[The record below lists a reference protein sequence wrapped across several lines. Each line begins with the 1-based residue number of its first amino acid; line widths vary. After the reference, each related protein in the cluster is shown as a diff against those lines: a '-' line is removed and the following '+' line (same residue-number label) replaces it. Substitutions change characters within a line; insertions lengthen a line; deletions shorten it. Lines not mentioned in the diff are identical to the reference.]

1 MLKNVDYINYSLS
14 CFVLTPIIILVNKSL
29 YSKIHKEEHQEK
41 GKVIQH
47 IIKMFSI
54 TLCIS
59 LPIIIS
65 YECIL
70 VVLTEYQILDSSLKR
85 YLISGCRFLTIL
97 LMDYA
102 QAHSLVIAVC
112 RYTFTVFE
120 QQAQKLGIEKLRVFF
135 IVSSIVIPFTSTLLF
150 EMTHDFGGLYLRLFY
165 NMSSGLTNDSI
176 NYLDSDQGA
185 KMYTSV
191 LFAITKECLPS
202 SLIYGIY
209 VVATILFVI
218 LYSNIIEGFIY
229 LHIFLDHKR

>member
-1 MLKNVDYINYSLS
+1 MLKNIDYIFYSLC
-14 CFVLTPIIILVNKSL
+14 CFVWTPLIILVNKRL
-29 YSKIHKEEHQEK
+29 YTEIRNEEHKEQ

-47 IIKMFSI
+47 IIQMFSLI
-54 TLCIS
+54 LCIS
-59 LPIIIS
+59 PSII
-65 YECIL
+65 YCECIL

-120 QQAQKLGIEKLRVFF
+120 QQAQKLGIQKLRVFF
-135 IVSSIVIPFTSTLLF
+135 IVISIVIPFSSTLF
-150 EMTHDFGGLYLRLFY
+150 FQMTHDYGELYRRLFY
-165 NMSSGLTNDSI
+165 NISSGLTNYSI
-176 NYLDSDQGA
+176 NYLYSDQGA
-185 KMYTSV
+185 NMYTSV

>member
-1 MLKNVDYINYSLS
+1 MLKNIDYICYSLC
-14 CFVLTPIIILVNKSL
+14 CFVLTPIVILVNKRL
-29 YSKIHKEEHQEK
+29 YSKIRKEEHQEK

-85 YLISGCRFLTIL
+85 YLISACRFFSIL
-97 LMDYA
+97 LMDYV

-120 QQAQKLGIEKLRVFF
+120 QKAEKIQIQKLRSFF
-135 IVSSIVIPFTSTLLF
+135 
-150 EMTHDFGGLYLRLFY
+150 MG
-165 NMSSGLTNDSI
+165 
-176 NYLDSDQGA
+176 
-185 KMYTSV
+185 KMKS
-191 LFAITKECLPS
+191 
-202 SLIYGIY
+202 
-209 VVATILFVI
+209 
-218 LYSNIIEGFIY
+218 
-229 LHIFLDHKR
+229 